1 MTEFEPKQFGKY
13 YLLEKLAVGGM
24 AEIYK
29 SKTFGVDGFEKLL
42 VIKRILPHCAADKEF
57 ITMLID
63 EAKLSVLLSHA
74 NIVQVFDL
82 GKVGED
88 YFIAMEFI
96 HGINLRDILYR
107 NRDSGKPLAVDIS
120 AYVVS
125 EICKGLDYAHRKT
138 DNQNKP
144 LGIVHR
150 DISPQNI
157 LISYEGEVKIV
168 DFGIAKAAMNISHT
182 MAGMLKGKI
191 AYMSPEQATGQK
203 IDQRTDIFS
212 TGILLYEM
220 LTGQKLYTGETQF
233 EVLKKIRSEQI
244 TEKDLPEHLPAGI
257 RKILAKALAFDVDQR
272 YQSAG
277 DLQTDLTRFLYTAY
291 SDFSP
296 RRLSN
301 YLKEMFAEEMQTD
314 RASSMRVVVTEQQTA
329 SMSIRESER
338 QVELV
343 HNARAGEITA
353 PGGNITRT
361 AMRSSVPG
369 MPPHGPKS
377 SGGKKA
383 ALTLLLLAA
392 ITAIGAGSWWLQRS
406 TEPAAEVP
414 PLENP
419 QTAQDLPSNIPP
431 QTQASTGTLFVNSD
445 PSGAAI
451 SVNGTSTNLFT
462 PATLQDLQLNQDL
475 KITLSKPDFENY
487 DQVVNLTNNKPQQLN
502 SILKKIQPT
511 SGEIMISSAPA
522 GASIF
527 LNGISTGRTTPAT
540 LSNLA
545 LQQEYTVEVQMKGFT
560 SWKQNVRLT
569 SPTAENL
576 SAQLKPE
583 STPVKVAEPSTAN
596 QPVAKKTPPPV
607 KQPVEKPV
615 VPPVEKTPP
624 PPPEQPTETPRSGSG
639 KLVLASD
646 PSGADVFI
654 NAEHQGKT
662 PLTVTVPAGRVSV
675 LVSKEG
681 LARYSKKITINPGDT
696 VKITDIKLG
705 DLYGEVSIVSTPPR
719 STVYFDGQEIP
730 AKTPVTIRRVRT
742 DQEHSIKVTH
752 DGFQQWSRSFSMDG
766 EKKKSFNVTLEQ

>member
-107 NRDSGKPLAVDIS
+107 NRDAGKPLPVDIS

-244 TEKDLPEHLPAGI
+244 TEKDLPAHLPAGI

-301 YLKEMFAEEMQTD
+301 YLKEMFAEEMQND

-361 AMRSSVPG
+361 AMRNSASG
-369 MPPHGPKS
+369 TPPQEPKS
-377 SGGKKA
+377 SKSKKA

-392 ITAIGAGSWWLQRS
+392 ITTIGVGSWWLQNRS
-406 TEPAAEVP
+406 EPVAETP
-414 PLENP
+414 PLGDTP
-419 QTAQDLPSNIPP
+419 TAQDLPPEVPP
-431 QTQASTGTLFVNSD
+431 QQTSTGTLFVNSD

-487 DQVVNLTNNKPQQLN
+487 DQVVNLTSNKPQQLN
-502 SILKKIQPT
+502 STLKKSVAT
-511 SGEIMISSAPA
+511 SGEIIVNSSPA

-576 SAQLKPE
+576 NAPLKPE
-583 STPVKVAEPSTAN
+583 TPAATQQASSSAES

-607 KQPVEKPV
+607 KQPVEKLI

-624 PPPEQPTETPRSGSG
+624 PPAEQPVETPRSGSG
-639 KLVLASD
+639 KLVIASN
-646 PSGADVFI
+646 PAGADVFI

-681 LARYSKKITINPGDT
+681 LARYSKKITVNPGDT

-705 DLYGEVSIVSTPPR
+705 ELYGEVSIVSTPPR

-742 DQEHSIKVTH
+742 DQEHTIKVTH

-766 EKKKSFNVTLEQ
+766 ENKKSFNVMLEQ